1 MVDRRRF
8 LAGTAGLAGVA
19 ALDRLLAA
27 QRLPSVPMPQSS
39 LLQSNPEAYWYQLRS
54 QFLIPDDEAYL
65 NNGTNGCNPLPV
77 LKAVFDGYLTTEK
90 MDQADPEDY
99 PIWGY
104 GPWNEFR
111 DPLAQFLGVN
121 RDELA
126 LLRNATEANN
136 IMSNGLDMKAGE
148 EVLISDQEHPSGEQP
163 WNLRA
168 ARYGIVVKKF
178 EIPKPLTDTAALL
191 NRISDAITPQTRV
204 LFVSHITTATG
215 VVLPVKEI
223 CALAKSKGLIAMV
236 DGAQVPGMMRL
247 NIKEIG
253 CDMYGASPHKWMQA
267 PKGTGF
273 LYVRDEL
280 IDRVWSNV
288 TTSGWDDK
296 KLRAERF
303 QRIGSSNVP
312 ALWGLRASVEFASSI
327 GMDRIEERQRKL
339 NDYIWAQ
346 MQKRGAE
353 NWTGDGPFRC
363 AIVSVNTPPL
373 HIHQLEY
380 AMWKD
385 HKIRIRGGEPYKI
398 RLCTPY
404 YLRQK
409 QDIDRFLEAFDEY
422 KKKGLTASRS
432 VAVRGNFG

>member
-1 MVDRRRF
+1 MDRRRF
-8 LAGTAGLAGVA
+8 VIAGTAVAGAA
-19 ALDRLLAA
+19 ALEKLWAA
-27 QRLPSVPMPQSS
+27 EQ
-39 LLQSNPEAYWYQLRS
+39 LQNVAPPEAALYARDPEAYWAQVRQ
-54 QFLIPDDEAYL
+54 QFIIPADESYL
-65 NNGTNGCNPLPV
+65 NNGTVGSNPLPV
-77 LKAVFDGYLTTEK
+77 LRAVFDGYQTTEK

-104 GPWNEFR
+104 GPWNQYR
-111 DPLAQFLGVN
+111 DPLAEFVGAT

-126 LLRNATEANN
+126 LVRNATEANN
-136 IMSNGLDMKAGE
+136 IMAMGLDMKPGD

-168 ARYGIVVKKF
+168 ARFGIVVKKF
-178 EIPKPLTDTAALL
+178 EIPKPLNNAADVL
-191 NRISDAITPQTRV
+191 NRINDAITPRTRV

-215 VVLPVKEI
+215 VVLPVKDI
-223 CALAKSKGLIAMV
+223 CALAKTKGLISMV
-236 DGAQVPGMMRL
+236 DGAQVPGMLRL

-253 CDMYGASPHKWMQA
+253 CDMYGASPHKWLQA

-280 IDRVWSNV
+280 IDRVWSHT

-312 ALWGLRASVEFASSI
+312 ALEGLNAAIAFANLI
-327 GMDRIEERQRKL
+327 GMERIEKRNREL
-339 NDYIWAQ
+339 CDYIWSQ
-346 MQKRGAE
+346 MQQRGAE
-353 NWTGDGPFRC
+353 NWTGDKAFRG

-398 RLCTPY
+398 RMCTPY
-404 YLRQK
+404 FVLRK
-409 QDIDRFLEAFDEY
+409 DLDRFLAAFDDY
-422 KKKGLTASRS
+422 KRKGLSAASR
-432 VAVRGNFG
+432 VRPGNFA